1 MPVKT
6 LTMLQWPQD
15 VKINKV
21 TIDQCFT
28 EYVPEKDSHE

>member
-15 VKINKV
+15 FKINKV

-28 EYVPEKDSHE
+28 EYAPEKHLHE